1 MNAFCHLMKRVYM
14 IIRNR
19 KSAKKRMMFIQRE
32 DYNFLTYNFL
42 ILLNELNCVS
52 EDKRFNDFRKIAY
65 LVEFISN
72 NIAIEE
78 YTEIELSNIY
88 LRAQLK
94 KKLLSHLIITLKNK
108 QYLGISL
115 NTIHRTLDVWINKEK
130 IPDDFFNSEHFFQEV
145 SNIQKLK
152 KFAKISPKQTLKTM
166 IEKLYNDR
174 GVLTWEI

>member
-1 MNAFCHLMKRVYM
+1 MLKD
-14 IIRNR
+14 R

-42 ILLNELNCVS
+42 ILLNELNCMS
-52 EDKRFNDFRKIAY
+52 EDKKFNDFRKIAY
-65 LVEFISN
+65 LIEFISN
-72 NIAIEE
+72 NIDIED

-108 QYLGISL
+108 QYLDISL
-115 NTIHRTLDVWINKEK
+115 NTTHRTLDVWINKEK
-130 IPDDFFNSEHFFQEV
+130 IPDDFFNNKYFSQEI

-152 KFAKISPKQTLKTM
+152 KFAKVSSKQKLKTM
-166 IEKLYNDR
+166 IDNLYTNR